1 MESQERKQYFDMEN
15 YTLMKL
21 SEINEAPYNPRKKL
35 KKTDKEYQNIAKSL
49 DKFGLVSN
57 LVWNKRTGNLVS
69 GHQRVQVLRD
79 KGILEVPM
87 YVVDV
92 DIEVEKAMNL
102 ALNKVSG
109 VFEDEMLRDVL
120 KSISSELV
128 TFTGF
133 SDDEYARLVTK
144 AYEQLP
150 SEYNDPSN
158 INNDFIDESIL
169 RTNKRKLSLKL
180 GEKEIHMTEEEG
192 KLFKETYENYIYN
205 YDTEEGFIT
214 WLLREVQ

>member
-150 SEYNDPSN
+150 PEYNDPSN